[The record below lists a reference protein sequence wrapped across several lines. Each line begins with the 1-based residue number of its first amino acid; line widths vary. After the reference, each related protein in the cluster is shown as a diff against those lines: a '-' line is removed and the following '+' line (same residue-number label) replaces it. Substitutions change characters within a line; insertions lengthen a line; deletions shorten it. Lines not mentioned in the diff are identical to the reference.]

1 MAAFPE
7 ITARNYSVRRGLHTL
22 YQEPILTPRYP
33 FQYTSHFEFYPLGSR
48 DFVYLDPPSHHF
60 ATLRSDLAVCLWESL
75 KMKVRYIL
83 AAARNGDCN
92 SVFDLLVTF
101 VPKAKLQEIDMLP
114 PPFPPADQLTS
125 NPFLRP
131 GHPAVIETRVSSWQ
145 TSSRMLTAWIA
156 KAQANSARIPNCSWS
171 WPPSLHSLTLPIDS
185 DSDSGST
192 DIASTTTEFDSEVNS
207 APLAQAVLARRVHA
221 EVIPAKRARDLSPVD
236 STCDGDEACKKQ
248 LVLWRPTVS
257 QLLEAQHALSTGEV
271 PSGCSI
277 SSTPRA
283 PPCSPSSALDP
294 RLRINDPRL
303 HTASPAQ
310 ARHALA
316 SSLACLQRLHQLIQ
330 GSSAD

>member
-7 ITARNYSVRRGLHTL
+7 ITARNYSVRRGLHSL

-75 KMKVRYIL
+75 KMKVRYVL

-101 VPKAKLQEIDMLP
+101 IPKAKLQEIDMLP
-114 PPFPPADQLTS
+114 PPFPPAYQLTS

-131 GHPAVIETRVSSWQ
+131 GHPAVIETWVSSWQ
-145 TSSRMLTAWIA
+145 MSLRMLTAWIA
-156 KAQANSARIPNCSWS
+156 KAQANSASISNCSWS

-185 DSDSGST
+185 DSGSDST
-192 DIASTTTEFDSEVNS
+192 DIASTTMEFGSEVNS
-207 APLAQAVLARRVHA
+207 TPLTQAVLAQRAHA
-221 EVIPAKRARDLSPVD
+221 EVIPAKRARDLSPFD
-236 STCDGDEACKKQ
+236 STRDGDDAHKKQ
-248 LVLWRPTVS
+248 LVLWRPTVG
-257 QLLEAQHALSTGEV
+257 QLMEAEHVLHTGEV

-277 SSTPRA
+277 SSIPRV
-283 PPCSPSSALDP
+283 PPCSPSSTLDP
-294 RLRINDPRL
+294 RRRTDDPRL
-303 HTASPAQ
+303 QTTSPRQ

-316 SSLACLQRLHQLIQ
+316 SSLARLERLHHLVHS
-330 GSSAD
+330 SSAD

>member
-7 ITARNYSVRRGLHTL
+7 ITAHNYSVRRGLHSL
-22 YQEPILTPRYP
+22 YQDPILTPRYP

-48 DFVYLDPPSHHF
+48 DFIYLDPPSHHF

-75 KMKVRYIL
+75 KMKARYIL
-83 AAARNGDCN
+83 AAARNGDCD

-101 VPKAKLQEIDMLP
+101 IPKAKLQEIDMLP
-114 PPFPPADQLTS
+114 PPFPPAYQLTS

-131 GHPAVIETRVSSWQ
+131 GHPAVIETWVSSWQ

-156 KAQANSARIPNCSWS
+156 KAQANSARVSNCSWS
-171 WPPSLHSLTLPIDS
+171 WPPSLHSLTRPVDS

-192 DIASTTTEFDSEVNS
+192 DFASTTTEFDSEVNP
-207 APLAQAVLARRVHA
+207 APLAPTVLAQRARA
-221 EVIPAKRARDLSPVD
+221 EVIPVKRAHDPSPLD
-236 STCDGDEACKKQ
+236 STRDGDEAHKKQ

-257 QLLEAQHALSTGEV
+257 QLLEAQHILSTDEV

-277 SSTPRA
+277 SSIPRA
-283 PPCSPSSALDP
+283 SPCSPSSTLDP

-303 HTASPAQ
+303 RTATPAQ
-310 ARHALA
+310 ARHTLA
-316 SSLACLQRLHQLIQ
+316 NSLARLQRLHQLVQ